1 MSKLTRSDS
10 MPLVKEL
17 AQKTGALY
25 WYLALWIVGLL
36 VMVGMSIVIHGH
48 PGIWPIE
55 VDTARLLQGSHPV
68 PCDYRKEVHS
78 WLDTVSDR
86 INQFNDPIPSVIIPT
101 ILAVLLIL
109 FRRFWQAIWLLF
121 VVASASLLWAGF
133 SDLIGRPRAVPGDG
147 FCVHR
152 VIAAFS
158 FPSGH
163 VTHDMVLYG
172 FLFYLTLLRPARE
185 WRYHWLLTILQV
197 LMVIYVL
204 VVGYARL
211 EAGEHHLFDVL
222 GAYLFSLL
230 WLAVCIVLYHV
241 LGTWLSHHL
250 PWEKARHNIAT
261 TLN

>member
-109 FRRFWQAIWLLF
+109 FRRF
-121 VVASASLLWAGF
+121 
-133 SDLIGRPRAVPGDG
+133 
-147 FCVHR
+147 
-152 VIAAFS
+152 
-158 FPSGH
+158 
-163 VTHDMVLYG
+163 
-172 FLFYLTLLRPARE
+172 
-185 WRYHWLLTILQV
+185 
-197 LMVIYVL
+197 
-204 VVGYARL
+204 
-211 EAGEHHLFDVL
+211 
-222 GAYLFSLL
+222 
-230 WLAVCIVLYHV
+230 
-241 LGTWLSHHL
+241 
-250 PWEKARHNIAT
+250 
-261 TLN
+261 